1 MSFSSILRFFD
12 HAYLLKHEFL
22 GVASTFT
29 TLKFMHL
36 AYGKIRR
43 AVRRALG
50 QDVGLEDAWG
60 AGAGAAALD
69 AATLAKLPKVLDAAG
84 QLVPDPRAVAAAA
97 AQASGEGMGVWG
109 WIVPCLSLAI
119 LWTLLKF
126 LWRRLFPTPPP
137 NPEEEE
143 AKLKAEQAAN
153 TPQPVMGPDG
163 KPVMG
168 PNGQPLMATPAQLL
182 AQQGGAMGMGMGMGM
197 GSPYGG
203 MGGMGMGS
211 SYGMGGGYGGGGM
224 YGGMGGMGGG
234 YGSSYGGG
242 YGSSYGGMGGM
253 GGYGSTMG
261 GYGSSYGAGGYG
273 ASSMYGGGMGMGGY

>member
-84 QLVPDPRAVAAAA
+84 HLVPDPRAVAAA
-97 AQASGEGMGVWG
+97 QASGESMGVWG

-163 KPVMG
+163 KPVIG
-168 PNGQPLMATPAQLL
+168 PNGQPIMATPAQLL
-182 AQQGGAMGMGMGMGM
+182 AQQGGGMGMGMGM

-203 MGGMGMGS
+203 MGGMGMGMGS
-211 SYGMGGGYGGGGM
+211 SYGGMGGGYGSGGLYGGGM
-224 YGGMGGMGGG
+224 GMGGG

-253 GGYGSTMG
+253 GGYGSSMG

-273 ASSMYGGGMGMGGY
+273 GSSMYGGGMGMGGY